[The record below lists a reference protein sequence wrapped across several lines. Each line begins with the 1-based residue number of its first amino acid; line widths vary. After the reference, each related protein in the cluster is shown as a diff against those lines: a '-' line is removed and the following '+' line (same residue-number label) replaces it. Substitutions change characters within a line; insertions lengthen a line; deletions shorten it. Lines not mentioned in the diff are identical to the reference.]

1 MSQVPLLVKTGVSI
15 WKARRVPVGS
25 RLAKVAVLV
34 RVWDSARRDRDGA
47 CGCGCGDPADAD
59 ADAAVASA
67 WDEVVAASDPDADA
81 DVDGCLVV
89 VVGLCLTDDIIYSLF
104 FDLSFSK

>member
-1 MSQVPLLVKTGVSI
+1 MRSSKVRRLVTLSQVPLLVKTGVSI

-34 RVWDSARRDRDGA
+34 RVWESARRDRDGA
-47 CGCGCGDPADAD
+47 CGCGDTADAD

-67 WDEVVAASDPDADA
+67 WDEVVAASDA

-89 VVGLCLTDDIIYSLF
+89 VVGLCLTDDIIF
-104 FDLSFSK
+104 FIL